1 MSNAT
6 VPPAAA
12 AAPPSDGD
20 FASLSSLTMGVYST
34 LLVVVLQFIL
44 KLVRIS
50 RKSKLTCCGKP
61 CFTYENDVDGS
72 SSEP

>member
-6 VPPAAA
+6 VPAAGA
-12 AAPPSDGD
+12 EDGGD
-20 FASLSSLTMGVYST
+20 FASLSSLTMGVYAT
-34 LLVVVLQFIL
+34 LLMTVLQFIL

-50 RKSKLTCCGKP
+50 RKSKLTCFGKP

-72 SSEP
+72 SSEEEA